1 MATVKVKF
9 RASSVATKEGT
20 LFYQVIHKRIV
31 RQIHT
36 GYKLFPAEWD
46 AIHSEVI
53 LPSAT
58 SESRRDYLLSL
69 KNSLMEDSI
78 RLKNII
84 TRLERSGI
92 AYTSDSLVE
101 LYCASTEN
109 NGFVSFTLNLIKE
122 LNQVGKHRTA
132 ETYMTTLNSFIRFRK
147 GKDVLLEEVDSSLMM
162 KYESFLKSTGICPN
176 TTSYYMRNLRAIYN
190 RAVEKDLTVQRSPFK
205 YVYTGIDKTVKRAIP
220 LEEIRRLREL
230 DLTKSPSLAY
240 ARDIFMFSFY
250 TRDSSLMMK
259 YESYLKSTGICP
271 NTTSYY
277 MRNLRAIYNRAVEK
291 GLTVQ
296 RSPFKYV
303 YTGIDKTVKRAI
315 PLEEIRRLKE
325 LDLTKSPSLA
335 YARDIF
341 MFSFY
346 TRGMSFIDMAFLR
359 KKDLQ
364 NGILSYRR
372 QKTGQQLFIK
382 WEKPMQEIIDRYDTQ
397 GSPYLLPIIR
407 DMEVDGRK
415 QYKKTAHLVNQKLK
429 KLGMR
434 LGLSIPLTT
443 YVARH
448 AWASIAKSKNISLS
462 VISEAMGHD
471 SENTTRIYLA
481 SLDTSLVDKANS
493 LILKSL

>member
-46 AIHSEVI
+46 AVHSEIV
-53 LPSAT
+53 LSSVT

-69 KNSLMEDSI
+69 KNSLLEDSV

-92 AYTSDSLVE
+92 AYTSDSLVK

-109 NGFVSFTLNLIKE
+109 NVIKE
-122 LNQVGKHRTA
+122 LNQIGKHRTA

-162 KYESFLKSTGICPN
+162 KYESYLKSTGICPN

-230 DLTKSPSLAY
+230 DLT
-240 ARDIFMFSFY
+240 R
-250 TRDSSLMMK
+250 
-259 YESYLKSTGICP
+259 
-271 NTTSYY
+271 
-277 MRNLRAIYNRAVEK
+277 
-291 GLTVQ
+291 
-296 RSPFKYV
+296 
-303 YTGIDKTVKRAI
+303 
-315 PLEEIRRLKE
+315 
-325 LDLTKSPSLA
+325 SPSLA

-382 WEKPMQEIIDRYDTQ
+382 WEKPMQEIINRYDTQ

-407 DMEVDGRK
+407 DLEADGRK
-415 QYKKTAHLVNQKLK
+415 QYKKTAHLVNLKLK
-429 KLGMR
+429 KLGMQ

-448 AWASIAKSKNISLS
+448 AWASIAKSKNVALS

-493 LILKSL
+493 LILNSL

>member
-46 AIHSEVI
+46 AVHSEIV
-53 LPSAT
+53 LSSVT

-69 KNSLMEDSI
+69 KNSLLEDSV

-92 AYTSDSLVE
+92 AYTSDSLVK

-122 LNQVGKHRTA
+122 LNQIGKHRTA

-162 KYESFLKSTGICPN
+162 KYESYLKSTGICPN

-230 DLTKSPSLAY
+230 DLT
-240 ARDIFMFSFY
+240 R
-250 TRDSSLMMK
+250 
-259 YESYLKSTGICP
+259 
-271 NTTSYY
+271 
-277 MRNLRAIYNRAVEK
+277 
-291 GLTVQ
+291 
-296 RSPFKYV
+296 
-303 YTGIDKTVKRAI
+303 
-315 PLEEIRRLKE
+315 
-325 LDLTKSPSLA
+325 SPSLA

-397 GSPYLLPIIR
+397 GSPYLLPIKR

-443 YVARH
+443 YVARR